1 MKTLSGHRK
10 EVWDMATL
18 MADEDNPANEDIAV
32 LLEPAQQVINGVEW
46 ALKLSSGEIP
56 RPPQNNWLEE
66 LQAEIDSGDYSYE
79 DD

>member
-1 MKTLSGHRK
+1 MKTISRRK
-10 EVWDMATL
+10 KEIWDMATL
-18 MADEDNPANEDIAV
+18 MTDEDNPTNQDIAS

-46 ALKLSSGEIP
+46 ALKLSSGKIP